1 MFSKLL
7 IAISII
13 AYSFTPA
20 FSSNKIKLLSFQ
32 NPINIL
38 DIYGK
43 RNQLN
48 IDTILKNGDYLK
60 SNELPAIMIFK
71 DKTKIC
77 LSNQSSLKI
86 NITIDQ
92 KNVNFTLLK
101 GNIFFSVKPN
111 KNISYNF
118 NFNSYN
124 IYKLDSDFIFSK
136 NKDLEIFNF
145 NKVLRI
151 HSTKIDQ
158 INILPYSNYK
168 ITKNGFLKDV
178 DPMSKYNILKKNFLQ
193 SCLPEMTKKHINKI
207 NKSLRYKCSSHN
219 GRLICGNQ

>member
-13 AYSFTPA
+13 TYSFTPA

-43 RNQLN
+43 RNRLN

-111 KNISYNF
+111 KNIFYNF

-124 IYKLDSDFIFSK
+124 IYKLNSDFIFSK

-145 NKVLRI
+145 NKVLKI
-151 HSTKIDQ
+151 HPKKINQ
-158 INILPYSNYK
+158 IDILPYSNYK

-178 DPMSKYNILKKNFLQ
+178 DPMSKYNTLKENFLQ

>member
-13 AYSFTPA
+13 SYSFTPA

-43 RNQLN
+43 RNRLN

-111 KNISYNF
+111 KNISYSF

-124 IYKLDSDFIFSK
+124 IYKLNSDFIFSK

-145 NKVLRI
+145 NKVL
-151 HSTKIDQ
+151 KIQSKKINQ
-158 INILPYSNYK
+158 IDILPYSNYK

-178 DPMSKYNILKKNFLQ
+178 DPMSKYNTLKENFLQ

>member
-1 MFSKLL
+1 
-7 IAISII
+7 
-13 AYSFTPA
+13 
-20 FSSNKIKLLSFQ
+20 
-32 NPINIL
+32 
-38 DIYGK
+38 
-43 RNQLN
+43 
-48 IDTILKNGDYLK
+48 
-60 SNELPAIMIFK
+60 
-71 DKTKIC
+71 

-124 IYKLDSDFIFSK
+124 IYKLNSDFVFSK

-145 NKVLRI
+145 NKVLKI
-151 HSTKIDQ
+151 HPKKINQ
-158 INILPYSNYK
+158 IDILPYSNYK
-168 ITKNGFLKDV
+168 ITKNGFLKEV
-178 DPMSKYNILKKNFLQ
+178 DPISKYNKLKPSFLQ
-193 SCLPEMTKKHINKI
+193 DCLPEMTKKHINKI

>member
-43 RNQLN
+43 RNRLN

-111 KNISYNF
+111 KNISYSF

-124 IYKLDSDFIFSK
+124 IYKLNSDFVFSK

-145 NKVLRI
+145 NKVLKI
-151 HSTKIDQ
+151 HPKKINQ
-158 INILPYSNYK
+158 IDILPYSNYK

-178 DPMSKYNILKKNFLQ
+178 DPMSKYNTLKENFLQ

>member
-43 RNQLN
+43 RNRLN

-118 NFNSYN
+118 KFNSYN
-124 IYKLDSDFIFSK
+124 IYKLNSDFVFSK

-145 NKVLRI
+145 NKVLKI
-151 HSTKIDQ
+151 HPKKINQ
-158 INILPYSNYK
+158 IDILPYSNYK

-178 DPMSKYNILKKNFLQ
+178 DPMSKYNTLKENFLQ